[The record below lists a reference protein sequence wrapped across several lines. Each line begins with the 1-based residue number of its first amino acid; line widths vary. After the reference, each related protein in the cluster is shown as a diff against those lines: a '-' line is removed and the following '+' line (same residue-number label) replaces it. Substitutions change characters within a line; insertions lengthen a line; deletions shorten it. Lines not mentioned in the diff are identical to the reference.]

1 MFLSFEDFIL
11 EVLVAL
17 ELSLNVFDVFLE
29 LDLPVVCLLELLP
42 ELVELA
48 SQTGPLP
55 FQLLYLLGQGVQL
68 TLLLH

>member
-1 MFLSFEDFIL
+1 VFLSFEDFIL

-42 ELVELA
+42 ELV
-48 SQTGPLP
+48 
-55 FQLLYLLGQGVQL
+55 
-68 TLLLH
+68 